1 MILQA
6 QVQQSRVMFTYLWW
20 LMPLVTLSLYIS
32 YTDLVH
38 RIIHNKTILLLFF
51 ICISILLKNESYIS
65 FLISFLVLIV
75 GFFLFLL
82 KVIAAGDIKLLA
94 VLSLAIK
101 PEFMLLSLFTVL
113 ALGGLVAIMYLVY
126 GFFTDLQ
133 QVRQRGIPY
142 AIPICLGSLLGI
154 AASL

>member
-1 MILQA
+1 
-6 QVQQSRVMFTYLWW
+6 MFTYLWW

>member
-1 MILQA
+1 MTIQI
-6 QVQQSRVMFTYLWW
+6 WW
-20 LMPLVTLSLYIS
+20 LILFATLCSFVC
-32 YTDLVH
+32 YTDFRYRKISNQTVS
-38 RIIHNKTILLLFF
+38 F
-51 ICISILLKNESYIS
+51 IFVISLIFLIKNDSYIS

-82 KVIAAGDIKLLA
+82 KVIAAGDIKLLVA
-94 VLSLAIK
+94 LSLAIK
-101 PEFMLLSLFTVL
+101 PEFVMLSLCVIL
-113 ALGGLVAIMYLVY
+113 ALGGLIAIMYLIY